1 MQMILFTVSIIAS
14 ALGAIAGFGGGVI
27 IKPVLDAIGVL
38 PVSTISFLSGCTVLC
53 MSVSSLIKGRSNGIK
68 LNVKTSTPL
77 ALGSVI
83 GGVVGKILFQFV
95 RVRFESENLL
105 GLIQAAVLVTLMILV
120 FIYIVRKDRLPHLK
134 VESFVICLAIGA
146 FLGIISSFL
155 GIGGGPN
162 NVAILFFFFSM
173 EAKEAA
179 KNSIYL
185 IMFSQLAS
193 IILTIIDGSVP
204 QFDLSSLICM
214 AAGGV
219 SGGIIGS
226 VISKHIEARLVE
238 RLLMLCLI
246 LVIVTNVFNMV
257 KFGYRLI

>member
-1 MQMILFTVSIIAS
+1 MQVILFIVSITAS

-38 PVSTISFLSGCTVLC
+38 PVSTISFLSGCTVLS
-53 MSVSSLIKGRSNGIK
+53 MSVSSLAKSRNNGIK

-83 GGVVGKILFQFV
+83 GGVIGKILFQYV
-95 RVRFESENLL
+95 REGFNNEDLL
-105 GLIQAAVLVTLMILV
+105 GFIQATVLVSLMILV
-120 FIYIVRKDRLPHLK
+120 FIYIIKKDSLIHLH
-134 VESFVICLAIGA
+134 VEHFAICLAIGA

-173 EAKEAA
+173 DAKEAA

-193 IILTIIDGSVP
+193 LILSIFDGTVP
-204 QFDLSSLICM
+204 QFDWSSLLCM

-219 SGGIIGS
+219 CGGIIGS
-226 VISKHIEARLVE
+226 FISKRIDSKFVE
-238 RLLMLCLI
+238 HLLMLCLI
-246 LVIVTNVFNMV
+246 LVIGTNVFNMI
-257 KFGYRLI
+257 KFGWRLM

>member
-1 MQMILFTVSIIAS
+1 MQIILFIVSITAS

-53 MSVSSLIKGRSNGIK
+53 MSVSSLIKSRNNGIK
-68 LNVKTSTPL
+68 LNIKTSTPL
-77 ALGSVI
+77 AIGSVL
-83 GGVVGKILFQFV
+83 GGVAGKILFQYV
-95 RVRFESENLL
+95 RDHFANEDLL
-105 GLIQAAVLVTLMILV
+105 GFIQATVLVSLMILV
-120 FIYIVRKDRLPHLK
+120 FVYIIRKDRLLHLH
-134 VESFVICLAIGA
+134 VEHFAVCLAIGA

-173 EAKEAA
+173 DAKEAA

-193 IILTIIDGSVP
+193 LILTIIDGTVP
-204 QFDLSSLICM
+204 QFEWSSLICM
-214 AAGGV
+214 AAGGI
-219 SGGIIGS
+219 GGGLIGS
-226 VISKHIEARLVE
+226 FISKRIESRLVE

-246 LVIVTNVFNMV
+246 LVIMTNLFNMI
-257 KFGYRLI
+257 KFGCRIM